1 MLSGKQEIFIN
12 IGGLEGIASVYKH
25 TSKGLQ
31 EFNDCWKRG
40 EQSII
45 HWDIRS
51 LRNKEMNISA
61 ISFFLAIAHR
71 VRHFVGYPQP
81 VLIDWNPS
89 IFGFLSDIGFFK
101 IANSYD
107 LFKWPY
113 DIGHE
118 VGKTNPNTKLLAYNQ
133 LSQLPDISNENQL
146 SEWKKRHRE
155 NYRADIIDKCESLF
169 VQKDKQKLGANLAL
183 VMSRTCAEIAINSL
197 LWGQSAAFLGLQRS
211 GKRITISI
219 SDIGIGLKSSLISKQ
234 AHLNLLNNSNSDIT
248 SIALCSVTNEN
259 GFGLKRAVSTVIKL
273 GGSISIASN
282 SGEIFWR
289 ESIWND
295 FVKCFDANGAEN
307 AILKL
312 PTPIYKAEHCDR
324 ENGYIRKWDDSIRG
338 TRVSFSIPINLDGAY
353 L

>member
-1 MLSGKQEIFIN
+1 MPSDKQEIYIN

-51 LRNKEMNISA
+51 LRDKEMNIAA

-81 VLIDWNPS
+81 VLIDWNPN

-113 DIGHE
+113 EIGGHE

-133 LSQLPDISNENQL
+133 LSQLPDISDANQL

-169 VQKDKQKLGANLAL
+169 IQKDQQKLGENLAL

-197 LWGQSAAFLGLQRS
+197 LWGKSAAFLGIQRS

-219 SDIGIGLKSSLISKQ
+219 SDIGVGFKSSLFSKNVY
-234 AHLNLLNNSNSDIT
+234 LNLLNNDNADIT
-248 SIALCSVTNEN
+248 SIALCSVINEN
-259 GFGLKRAVSTVIKL
+259 GFGLKRAISTVIKL

-282 SGEIFWR
+282 AGEIFWR
-289 ESIWND
+289 ENIWNE
-295 FVKCFDANGAEN
+295 FIGYFDANGAEYS
-307 AILKL
+307 ISKL
-312 PTPIYKAEHCDR
+312 PETIYKAEHCDR
-324 ENGYIRKWDDSIRG
+324 DNGYIRKWSNPIRG
-338 TRVSFSIPINLDGAY
+338 SRVSFSIPINL
-353 L
+353 